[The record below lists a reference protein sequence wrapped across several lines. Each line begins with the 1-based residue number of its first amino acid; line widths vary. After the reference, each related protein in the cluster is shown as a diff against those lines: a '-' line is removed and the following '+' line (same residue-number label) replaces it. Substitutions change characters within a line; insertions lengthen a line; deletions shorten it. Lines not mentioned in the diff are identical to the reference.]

1 MLICQYHQQHLTTAG
16 RMDELYWKSEM
27 APAIPWNLVNV
38 YYAMSNFL
46 GDLIKV
52 VDQFFRVPWAYKLQY

>member
-1 MLICQYHQQHLTTAG
+1 
-16 RMDELYWKSEM
+16 MDELYWKSEM